1 MPSRPS
7 RLAKTFSKDLKVCF
21 LDSSCLG
28 KKIGYEFE
36 RLAFYTLFSRKGLLK
51 ITRAVQNIE
60 ETIST
65 RNIDVS
71 LSNEANLKAYIIQ
84 WYLKSKLLKYLYQF
98 LLKGTDS
105 QNEKMSQALQ
115 ISVNSQLRDC
125 GTSYEKERMISWS
138 QEPRA

>member
-60 ETIST
+60 ETIFT

-84 WYLKSKLLKYLYQF
+84 
-98 LLKGTDS
+98 
-105 QNEKMSQALQ
+105 
-115 ISVNSQLRDC
+115 
-125 GTSYEKERMISWS
+125 
-138 QEPRA
+138 